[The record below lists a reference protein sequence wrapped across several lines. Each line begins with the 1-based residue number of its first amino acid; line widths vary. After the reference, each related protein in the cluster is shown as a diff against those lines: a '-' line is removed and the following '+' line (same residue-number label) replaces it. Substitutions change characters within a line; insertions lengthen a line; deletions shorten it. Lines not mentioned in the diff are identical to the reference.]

1 MQSIGEMWARSVN
14 DKTKPVKQVE
24 DAIQVQTTPVKPVT
38 DKATESRKAQFR
50 QSILSSNNKQIDNKG
65 QTNG

>member
-1 MQSIGEMWARSVN
+1 MWARSVN
-14 DKTKPVKQVE
+14 DKTKPKQVE

-50 QSILSSNNKQIDNKG
+50 QSILNSNNRGKI
-65 QTNG
+65 NG

>member
-1 MQSIGEMWARSVN
+1 MQSIGEMWARGVN
-14 DKTKPVKQVE
+14 DKTKPKQVE

-50 QSILSSNNKQIDNKG
+50 QSILNSNNKGKI
-65 QTNG
+65 NG